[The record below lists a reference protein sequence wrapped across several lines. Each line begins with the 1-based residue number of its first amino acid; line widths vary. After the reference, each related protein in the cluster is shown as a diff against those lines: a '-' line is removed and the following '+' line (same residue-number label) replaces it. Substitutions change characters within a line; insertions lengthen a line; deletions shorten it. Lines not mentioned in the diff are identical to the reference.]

1 VAVEDR
7 LFRALAILRVVVTV
21 NAVALNAYR
30 RDNFDHPGLG
40 LAVVAFLVA
49 WSAVAVWAYDAPRRR
64 TPALLGA
71 DLAVALGAMALT
83 PWVKGPDFNATIPG
97 FWVMGVLLAWAIH
110 WHWKGGLVAALL
122 LSAMDLG
129 LRDSIDQAN
138 YGNVFLL
145 CLGGPIVGYLVE
157 SLQRLAAE
165 RDAAERAAAAAE
177 ERTRLARA
185 VHDGVLQV
193 LALVQRR
200 GAEAGGELAEL
211 GRLAGEQE
219 RSLRSLIRQQEGVS
233 ASATSST
240 ADLTGALERLGTA
253 HASRVE
259 VVTPGVPVLLEA
271 HVVEEITAVVS
282 ACLDNV
288 RTHVGDDAPA
298 WVLLEALPGEVTV
311 SVRDDGPGIAPGR
324 LDAAVDEGRLG
335 VDQSIRG
342 RVADLGGRAT
352 LDTGPHGTEWEF
364 RVPR

>member
-1 VAVEDR
+1 
-7 LFRALAILRVVVTV
+7 
-21 NAVALNAYR
+21 
-30 RDNFDHPGLG
+30 
-40 LAVVAFLVA
+40 
-49 WSAVAVWAYDAPRRR
+49 
-64 TPALLGA
+64 
-71 DLAVALGAMALT
+71 
-83 PWVKGPDFNATIPG
+83 
-97 FWVMGVLLAWAIH
+97 
-110 WHWKGGLVAALL
+110 
-122 LSAMDLG
+122 
-129 LRDSIDQAN
+129 
-138 YGNVFLL
+138 
-145 CLGGPIVGYLVE
+145 
-157 SLQRLAAE
+157 
-165 RDAAERAAAAAE
+165 
-177 ERTRLARA
+177 
-185 VHDGVLQV
+185 V

-219 RSLRSLIRQQEGVS
+219 RSLRALIRQQEGVS

-259 VVTPGVPVLLEA
+259 VVTPGVPVLLQT
-271 HVVEEITAVVS
+271 HVVEELTAVVS

-298 WVLLEALPGEVTV
+298 WVLLEALPGEVTI

-324 LDAAVDEGRLG
+324 LDAAAAEGRLG

-342 RVADLGGRAT
+342 RVADLGGQAT